1 MWRSGFATAAGTREL
16 GFSSVVL
23 NAGTLVGTNLV
34 SAGLGTLYWSI
45 AARSFA
51 VSEVGIV
58 GAAVAAT
65 MLLGGLSVLGTGT
78 LLVGELPRSSTVER
92 SRLVVT
98 AVTVSGL
105 LGAVLG
111 ALFAIVAPV
120 VSSDLRSFGTGLDR
134 AAVIALTVSA
144 TAIGGVIDHAL
155 IGLLRGGLQL
165 GRNALVAI
173 VKLGALL
180 VVAALPVQNAALALY
195 ATWLIGIVASFSV
208 IVPLAGFGRLP
219 AIAYRPQRDIV
230 RRFGRSALQHHALN
244 LALQVPGLLL
254 PLLVTVLLSATANA
268 YFYLASMI
276 ATFVY
281 MIPVALSTTLYAV
294 GAHQSSELAS
304 KARLTL
310 ALSLV
315 GGICANVALLV
326 ATRPLLGLFGRA
338 YADEVEWVLRVLVL
352 GVFPATVKSHYVAVS
367 QVKRRVSYAAMVISI
382 AAVGELAG
390 AALGAT
396 VAGLHGLT
404 VAYVVALC
412 IEAIVLAPTVLGTI
426 LSKRSV

>member
-326 ATRPLLGLFGRA
+326 AARPLLGLFGRA